1 MMICSVCDRKRSLS
15 VHTSLPVCLQNK
27 VTLQS
32 APVGLSAAQ
41 RVQNASYTNKQ
52 ERSLSLSLSLFR
64 SHTLKE
70 GGVWIPGTERCRSDL
85 LPLHSSSQSRAA
97 AWQVLS
103 GSNI

>member
-52 ERSLSLSLSLFR
+52 ERSLSLPVSLTHTKGGRSVDSWYGEVQIRSLA
-64 SHTLKE
+64 
-70 GGVWIPGTERCRSDL
+70 
-85 LPLHSSSQSRAA
+85 SS
-97 AWQVLS
+97 
-103 GSNI
+103 